1 MPFELLGILYYSV
14 LILQKSYPK
23 IISLLIT
30 TEHTSTG
37 LHTFSRKP
45 TVPNPAPLIMLF
57 LVSCGVH
64 GDLGQE
70 KVIPHGFGAACTR
83 AVNRSKNLRIE
94 NSNLIGT

>member
-1 MPFELLGILYYSV
+1 MPFELLGILNDSV
-14 LILQKSYPK
+14 LIFQKSYPK
-23 IISLLIT
+23 IIRLLIT

-37 LHTFSRKP
+37 SHTFIRKP
-45 TVPNPAPLIMLF
+45 SVPNSAPLIVLF

-70 KVIPHGFGAACTR
+70 KVIPHGFSAACTW
-83 AVNRSKNLRIE
+83 AVHRSKNLRIE